1 MYFIEITAGISADG
15 TAAEVATGTSSPPR
29 DESKPPF
36 SYAQLI
42 VQAISSALDKQLTLA
57 QIYAYIT
64 KNYPYY
70 RTADKGWQVNVPL
83 HVACFLPPPLLPPPP
98 CSVPRLAFPST

>member
-1 MYFIEITAGISADG
+1 MTISRHIEDLRYVGFFSDGISADG
-15 TAAEVATGTSSPPR
+15 SAAEAVAGTSSPPR

-42 VQAISSALDKQLTLA
+42 IQAVSSAPDKQLTLA

-70 RTADKGWQVNVPL
+70 RTADKGWQVRAKSLSAV
-83 HVACFLPPPLLPPPP
+83 VV
-98 CSVPRLAFPST
+98 SS